1 MDPLEQALNSLIR
14 WPKLKLGLLTLLL
27 FFQSA
32 VFLSI
37 VYVGCVVLFSVIAI
51 YLVWRRI
58 KPCLF

>member
-1 MDPLEQALNSLIR
+1 MDPLEQALNRELR
-14 WPKLKLGLLTLLL
+14 RPGLKVGLLASFL

-37 VYVGCVVLFSVIAI
+37 VYVGCVVLLSVIAI

-58 KPCLF
+58 KPRLF